1 MPVLWQPVVL
11 PYTIVPKPSWCSTSM
26 TNWGIPVH
34 IITYMLIYIYQNKHD
49 RLLLKWCCNCK
60 WQFKLKPLTTLQ
72 RCWFRR
78 NEEVPSLCFVWESNQ
93 TYWNCFQWLLPAQC
107 ADHWAMTVSPSVTQW
122 QCCHVLVT
130 RTLSTLVPS
139 CFLTG
144 THCISVLKC
153 FCHWDS

>member
-1 MPVLWQPVVL
+1 MTTCGTSLHHRTKAIMMFHQYDKL
-11 PYTIVPKPSWCSTSM
+11 RHSCSY
-26 TNWGIPVH
+26 NN
-34 IITYMLIYIYQNKHD
+34 IYVNIYNIYQNKHD

-78 NEEVPSLCFVWESNQ
+78 NEEVPSLCFGWESNQ
-93 TYWNCFQWLLPAQC
+93 TYWNCFQWLLPAQY

-153 FCHWDS
+153 FCYWDS